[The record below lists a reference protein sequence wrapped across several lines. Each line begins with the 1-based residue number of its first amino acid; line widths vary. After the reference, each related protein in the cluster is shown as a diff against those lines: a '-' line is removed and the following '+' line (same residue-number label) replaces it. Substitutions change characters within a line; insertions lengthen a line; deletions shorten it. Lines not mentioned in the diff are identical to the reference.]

1 MRRNRETELG
11 REIVFGSG
19 SHANLS
25 GKANQLSRFFFWQMA
40 GNGARF
46 GVKKRRFRAKN
57 GRFGAQNRLNLTKF
71 NHDIWKVLLTLNGLM
86 PKNGWEKV
94 QKRFSLFNFSVSAR
108 F

>member
-1 MRRNRETELG
+1 
-11 REIVFGSG
+11 
-19 SHANLS
+19 LS

-46 GVKKRRFRAKN
+46 GVKKRRFGAEK

-71 NHDIWKVLLTLNGLM
+71 NHENWMVLLMMNGLM
-86 PKNGWEKV
+86 LKNGSKKV